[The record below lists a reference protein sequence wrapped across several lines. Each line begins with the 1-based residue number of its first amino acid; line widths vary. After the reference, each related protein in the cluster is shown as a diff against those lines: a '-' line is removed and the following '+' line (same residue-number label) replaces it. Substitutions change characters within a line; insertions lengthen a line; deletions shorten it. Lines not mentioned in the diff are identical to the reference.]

1 MKVTIGTAPCMV
13 TSLSRSQLTCRTPSA
28 QPQATGSNPNDA
40 PEVVVIVGRSLRYV
54 IGKLIYDSPNSG
66 VTSDCG
72 FLVFVINQKTV
83 NYFKLPTTDG
93 LSPKNTSCTLL
104 DLFKKINKTP

>member
-28 QPQATGSNPNDA
+28 QPQTTGSNPNDA
-40 PEVVVIVGRSLRYV
+40 PEVVVIVGHSLRYV

-66 VTSDCG
+66 VTSDCA

-83 NYFKLPTTDG
+83 NYFKLPTNEG
-93 LSPKNTSCTLL
+93 LSPKKNSCTLL